1 MRHRIFLNLWN
12 SRPNDAPTSRRR
24 TAAPRR
30 HHYVTRQFVLGRF
43 VDMSRRLVIFVLGAL
58 SALILAVKYVSLLAR
73 VEQQPF
79 IIFWLQL
86 KSRGWRAK

>member
-1 MRHRIFLNLWN
+1 
-12 SRPNDAPTSRRR
+12 
-24 TAAPRR
+24 
-30 HHYVTRQFVLGRF
+30 
-43 VDMSRRLVIFVLGAL
+43 MSHRLVIFVLGAL